1 MDKDNNEIIASDNP
15 LSEAQRLTLAS
26 LLDAIIPGSEDGRMP
41 SAADLDLVVYI
52 RERDP
57 EFIPML
63 IQGLNTLDELSAAR
77 SSTDF
82 TALTNLDRQSL
93 AQELSRTQPN
103 LFDGLHR
110 HTLSCYYQDDRVL
123 AGLGLEPGPPF
134 PRGNTIEPGD
144 LSLLDPV
151 RQRPSFYRR

>member
-1 MDKDNNEIIASDNP
+1 MDKDSNEIIASDNP

-41 SAADLDLVVYI
+41 SAADLDLVAYI
-52 RERDP
+52 RDRDP

-77 SSTDF
+77 STTDF
-82 TALTNLDRQSL
+82 TALTNPDRQSL